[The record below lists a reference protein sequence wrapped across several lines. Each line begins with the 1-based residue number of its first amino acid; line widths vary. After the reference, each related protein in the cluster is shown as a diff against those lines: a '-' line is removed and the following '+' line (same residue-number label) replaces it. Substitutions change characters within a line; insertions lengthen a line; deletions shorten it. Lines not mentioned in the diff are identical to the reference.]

1 MIIRIQ
7 DAARVIKKICRIA
20 ACVICISAVLGVTTA
35 LAMANL
41 ITTQVVCQGV
51 SVTVSSFS
59 NDPYEIVEKAG
70 VELNEKDVVDLD
82 SFDISSENS
91 VINIKKAYEVIVF
104 DEEKEPVRAMVAG
117 TVKDVLDSAGIT
129 LGKWDIVNRP
139 LDSEITENMFIVVS
153 RAFKVIVSVDGEEKG
168 FKVAEGTVKE
178 LLEKN
183 NIRLGKNDI
192 INIDPDSELV
202 ENTIISI
209 KRVEY
214 KTVKEKV
221 SIPYETVTK
230 ESDTLYIGQSQVK
243 TPGENGKQTDY
254 YKEKYVD
261 GEKTKT
267 TFVKSVVTK
276 EPKEKVV
283 LKGTKVRPLSISLF
297 AAGENGVISE
307 LTPTLEIELDENG
320 RPKNYKKLI
329 TGKATA
335 YCGGGITAT
344 GQKAMPGRVAVNP
357 RQIPYGTKMYIISA
371 DGKYVYG
378 YCEASDTGGFARKG
392 TATVDLYMHSYD
404 DCMQFGRRMVE
415 IYILE

>member
-202 ENTIISI
+202 EKTRISI